1 MDLGVVNRGA
11 CVVLGN
17 NGGLRGL
24 SWICRSVNRAA
35 RCDHPSTGSC
45 LFACSMRCAGSVN
58 RQLLVSWERPRVA
71 WSLMDLGPDQIT
83 HDENACDN
91 ARIVLGQ
98 TTTPQLR
105 LFLMRRCEGL
115 SGPTKHILCLRS
127 RGDPPTNVA
136 ASWLACAHQAPR
148 IATGGRCQLLVKLP
162 TAVGQVKPNKAAPP
176 PIPRA

>member
-1 MDLGVVNRGA
+1 MVPHGSRGRQPW
-11 CVVLGN
+11 
-17 NGGLRGL
+17 GLRGL
-24 SWICRSVNRAA
+24 GEQRRPAWSLMDLPVRQPC
-35 RCDHPSTGSC
+35 
-45 LFACSMRCAGSVN
+45 MRCAGSVN

-71 WSLMDLGPDQIT
+71 WSLVDLGPDQIT

-148 IATGGRCQLLVKLP
+148 RIIATGGRCQLLVKLP
-162 TAVGQVKPNKAAPP
+162 TAVGQIKPNKAAPP
-176 PIPRA
+176 PIPPA